1 MVWKVSWQPRRAAM
15 IHGSLIQKFV
25 ASALPS
31 CSISVEQ
38 VRLTLRWH
46 ALAALG
52 DPTAL
57 PSFVEFVCLEILMT
71 CEESGA
77 ISQVCTSCPSIWL
90 LRLRGWYASKVS
102 FNSPWNWSLETQQN
116 SRKKELKAESLCIW
130 IWFRLKM
137 LEHAHPAAQCRNCF
151 STFRAL

>member
-1 MVWKVSWQPRRAAM
+1 M

-46 ALAALG
+46 ALALALG

-77 ISQVCTSCPSIWL
+77 ISQVCTSCPSI
-90 LRLRGWYASKVS
+90 
-102 FNSPWNWSLETQQN
+102 
-116 SRKKELKAESLCIW
+116 
-130 IWFRLKM
+130 
-137 LEHAHPAAQCRNCF
+137 
-151 STFRAL
+151 